1 MSEVQSQSSSSSSS
15 SSSNSSNSSSS
26 SSSNSEMAPRTQF
39 EAQLDK
45 ATMRVAQLG
54 NFHEEDLLGAA
65 YAQTGATS
73 LAHIQEDSKA
83 E

>member
-1 MSEVQSQSSSSSSS
+1 
-15 SSSNSSNSSSS
+15 
-26 SSSNSEMAPRTQF
+26 MAPRTQF

-83 E
+83 Q